1 MAKKQLPKRA
11 LITGAASGIGRAL
24 ARECASRG
32 MHIVGVD
39 LNEAGLNQT
48 ADEIRTEFNVEV
60 HTFVI
65 DLSQRD
71 APERCLA
78 FCDENGLE
86 IDLLINNA
94 GVFFFAPLTD
104 ADPKRVAIM
113 CDLHVYCV
121 TRMCVLF
128 AERMKQ
134 RRFGYIMNQSSMS
147 AWMAMP
153 GISTYNAT
161 KAYVRSMS
169 RSLHFELKPWNVSVT
184 AVCPGG
190 ANTPLLPIS
199 DKIRKLGCSLGF
211 LSDTSWLAKKA
222 INATLK
228 GKIQTIPGI
237 MNHFYTFI
245 IMTLPNW
252 LVSFIMNRLPM
263 FKACHPPKDT

>member
-11 LITGAASGIGRAL
+11 LVTGAASGIGRAL

-39 LNEAGLNQT
+39 LNENGLQQC
-48 ADEIRTEFNVEV
+48 ADEIRKDFGVEV
-60 HTFVI
+60 HTFAI
-65 DLSQRD
+65 DLSQRE
-71 APERCLA
+71 APEKCLA
-78 FCDENGLE
+78 FCDDNGLE
-86 IDLLINNA
+86 IDLLVNNA
-94 GVFFFAPLTD
+94 GIFFFAPLNE
-104 ADPKRVAIM
+104 ADSKRVAIM

-128 AERMKQ
+128 GERMKQ

-184 AVCPGG
+184 VICPGG
-190 ANTPLLPIS
+190 ANTPLLPLP
-199 DKIRKLGCSLGF
+199 DNIRKLACTFGF

-228 GKIQTIPGI
+228 GKIQTIPGF
-237 MNHFYTFI
+237 MNHIYTFI
-245 IMTLPNW
+245 IMTLPDW
-252 LVSFIMNRLPM
+252 IVTFIMRRIRLYKN
-263 FKACHPPKDT
+263 FLPPKDT